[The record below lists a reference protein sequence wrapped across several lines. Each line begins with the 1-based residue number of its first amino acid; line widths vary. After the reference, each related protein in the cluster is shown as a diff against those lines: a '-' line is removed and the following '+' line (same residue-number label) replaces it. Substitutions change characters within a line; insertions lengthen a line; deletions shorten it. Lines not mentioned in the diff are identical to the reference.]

1 MAISGDGKRAGHMLV
16 MASGLKMLQNAV
28 HDKAQEDLSAAA
40 RNTTSDTSAIHATN
54 SNDLTSF
61 ELSTRHKNEIKG
73 VAALRLLQGLC
84 ASQIATSQHLAT
96 ALDAAVTPHET
107 AAMAKT
113 FYAKLARTGNAGA
126 GFVGQFGR
134 DWLAEALL
142 IWENLCEGGRVLGAQ
157 QGMCACF

>member
-1 MAISGDGKRAGHMLV
+1 

-28 HDKAQEDLSAAA
+28 HSKSQENHSATAA
-40 RNTTSDTSAIHATN
+40 SNSVNTTTTSDHLPSLE
-54 SNDLTSF
+54 S
-61 ELSTRHKNEIKG
+61 STRYKNEVKG

-84 ASQIATSQHLAT
+84 TSQIATSQHLAT

-113 FYAKLARTGNAGA
+113 FYAKLARTGNPGA

-142 IWENLCEGGRVLGAQ
+142 IWEHLCEGGRVLGAQ
-157 QGMCACF
+157 QGMCICMYVCACLEEIGWFGLC